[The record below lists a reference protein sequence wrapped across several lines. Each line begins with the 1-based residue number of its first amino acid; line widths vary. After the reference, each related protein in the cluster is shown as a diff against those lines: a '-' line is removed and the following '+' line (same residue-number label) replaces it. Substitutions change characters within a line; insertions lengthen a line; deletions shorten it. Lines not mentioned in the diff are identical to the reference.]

1 MKNYLNKELLT
12 IRKRCIFTHMSTQEK
27 FQPSH
32 DSVVLKEQSLV
43 LFNDHENSFDFVID
57 VLCTVCDHSEEQAE
71 QCAWITHYKGKCQ
84 VMSGSYDQLR
94 NKADLMLDVGLTV
107 EIQ

>member
-1 MKNYLNKELLT
+1 MFLSRFRSYFYT
-12 IRKRCIFTHMSTQEK
+12 MSTQEK
-27 FQPSH
+27 YQPSH

-43 LFNDHENSFDFVID
+43 LFNDHENSFDFVIE
-57 VLCTVCDHSEEQAE
+57 VLCTVCDHTEEQAE

-84 VMSGSYDQLR
+84 VLSGSYEQLR
-94 NKADLMLDVGLTV
+94 SKADLMLDVGLTV

>member
-1 MKNYLNKELLT
+1 
-12 IRKRCIFTHMSTQEK
+12 MSTEEK
-27 FQPSH
+27 LQPGQ
-32 DSVVLKEQSLV
+32 DAVVLKEQSLA

-57 VLCTVCDHSEEQAE
+57 VLCDVCNHNEEQAE

-84 VMSGSYDQLR
+84 IMSGSYEQLR
-94 NKADLMLDVGLTV
+94 EKADLILDVGLTV